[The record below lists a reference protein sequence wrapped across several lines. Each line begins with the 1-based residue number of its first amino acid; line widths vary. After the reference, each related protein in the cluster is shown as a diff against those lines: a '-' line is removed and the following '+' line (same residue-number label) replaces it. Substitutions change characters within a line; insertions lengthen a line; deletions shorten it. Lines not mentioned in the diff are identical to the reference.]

1 MYKHIYAQKFFQ
13 WYEMVNYHFS
23 YSLKDVYPA
32 LFDHDDHGLT
42 VEGITEGK
50 QAVNQLIAT
59 AVTFLVAIV
68 GGGLTGS

>member
-1 MYKHIYAQKFFQ
+1 MYESLKDFQ
-13 WYEMVNYHFS
+13 WNEMVNYHFS
-23 YSLKDVYPA
+23 YSLRDVYPA
-32 LFDHDDHGLT
+32 LFDHHDDHGLL